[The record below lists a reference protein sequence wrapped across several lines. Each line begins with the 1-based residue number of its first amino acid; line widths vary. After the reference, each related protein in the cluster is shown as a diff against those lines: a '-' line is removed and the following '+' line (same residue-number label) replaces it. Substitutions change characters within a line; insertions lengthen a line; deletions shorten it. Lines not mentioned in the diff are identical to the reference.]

1 MNQRLK
7 ETLIRIASA
16 LVALPVY
23 FFAVITDYVYSLP
36 ILCVS
41 LVISLI
47 CLYEFYKI
55 SENSGAKPFIAVGL
69 ITAAL
74 VNILMYFYG
83 YGKVL
88 GFSGF
93 SNMNGKF
100 IFLIL
105 VLFIS
110 AISVIQVFRRPLQGG
125 IYSLAVTVLGLLLI
139 VIPFSHIILMKFLR
153 DGIYYILLLNIT
165 VILNDV
171 AAYFGGVFLGKHKI
185 GFPVSPNKSWEGY
198 CFALLFSV
206 LSMIIFNQFCLSF
219 FNREL
224 FTMVEAAIA
233 GILISIGAGVGDLIE
248 SAVKRDG
255 GIKDSGSIVPGHGGM
270 WDVFDAMIF
279 TMPLFYYYLIFKG
292 VP

>member
-1 MNQRLK
+1 MNQRVK
-7 ETLIRIASA
+7 ETLIRLASA
-16 LVALPVY
+16 LVALPIY
-23 FFAVITDYVYSLP
+23 FFTIITDYFFSLP
-36 ILCVS
+36 ILFIS
-41 LVISLI
+41 LLITLI

-55 SENSGAKPFIAVGL
+55 SENNGAKPFVASGIVAAVF
-69 ITAAL
+69 
-74 VNILMYFYG
+74 VNILMYLYG
-83 YGKVL
+83 NGKVI
-88 GFSGF
+88 GFSSF
-93 SNMNGKF
+93 YSMDAKYIF
-100 IFLIL
+100 IVI
-105 VLFIS
+105 VLFVSIIS
-110 AISVIQVFRRPLQGG
+110 MLQLFKRPLEGG
-125 IYSLAVTVLGLLLI
+125 INSLAVTVLGLVLI

-153 DGIYYILLLNIT
+153 DGVFYIMLLNLA

-171 AAYFGGVFLGKHKI
+171 AAYFGGVLLGKHKI

-206 LSMIIFNQFCLSF
+206 LSMIIFNQACLAF

-224 FTMVEAAIA
+224 FSMIEAAIA
-233 GILISIGAGVGDLIE
+233 GVLISVGAGVGDLIE